1 VGNGHATTAGRR
13 RAAGVLRPARVA
25 NREALLGAGATIDA
39 RNAEG
44 QTPLHLVV
52 ERENVAGVELLLARG
67 ADRTLLDNN
76 GESAFD
82 VASRLA
88 DAMETTSD
96 ELTAIIQLLRPP
108 A

>member
-1 VGNGHATTAGRR
+1 M
-13 RAAGVLRPARVA
+13 
-25 NREALLGAGATIDA
+25 
-39 RNAEG
+39 
-44 QTPLHLVV
+44 
-52 ERENVAGVELLLARG
+52 AGVELLLARG

>member
-1 VGNGHATTAGRR
+1 MGNGHATTAGRR

-52 ERENVAGVELLLARG
+52 ERENLIGVELLLARG

-76 GESAFD
+76 GERAFD

-88 DAMETTSD
+88 DEEELPSD
-96 ELTAIIQLLRPP
+96 ELTAIIQLLRPQ